1 MQILQARLIR
11 VSKHLELRYDIHV
24 YILRVKQFKSKLHNF
39 KKHEYVFL

>member
-24 YILRVKQFKSKLHNF
+24 YILRVKQKQTP
-39 KKHEYVFL
+39 